1 MFRQIPPLPTSICSV
16 RYLLCQLQHVP
27 SDTSS
32 ANFNMFCQIP
42 PLPTSICY
50 LRQIPPLPTSI
61 CSVRYLLCQL
71 QYVLCDF
78 LRSKVFLKSFVPQCN
93 NTISGAKSTKQPL
106 TWWIIPSVV
115 APGIHF
121 IVVTYFGFYMFSTME
136 APAIN
141 NLFVI

>member
-93 NTISGAKSTKQPL
+93 NNIRRKINQTTFDMVDYSLCCCSRNP
-106 TWWIIPSVV
+106 
-115 APGIHF
+115 
-121 IVVTYFGFYMFSTME
+121 FYRCNVFWVLYVF
-136 APAIN
+136 N
-141 NLFVI
+141 NGGSCN

>member
-1 MFRQIPPLPTSICSV
+1 MFRQIPPLPTSTCSV
-16 RYLLCQLQHVP
+16 RYLLCQLQYVL

-32 ANFNMFCQIP
+32 ANFNMF
-42 PLPTSICY
+42 
-50 LRQIPPLPTSI
+50 RQIPPLPTSI

-121 IVVTYFGFYMFSTME
+121 IVVTYFGFYMLSTME